1 MITIGFFAVA
11 GLLATVAEPD
21 SKGEIENGLRGAVVF
36 EGETQQRYGLTER
49 MTHYNTP
56 GLSLTLI
63 EDGEIAWT
71 AGYGLLEAGSSK
83 AVDTST
89 LFQAGSIA
97 KPVTALAALRMAEAG
112 LIDLDVD
119 VSTYLERYTLP
130 EGAQTEETP
139 VTLRH
144 LLTHTAGITP
154 GGYAGYAQREALP
167 TDVQILTGEA
177 PANRDGLQVDTAP
190 GERLAYSGHGYTLA
204 ELALQ
209 QVGDTEFAA
218 LMDAWVFE
226 PLGLDNLSYAMPLPS
241 EQHARTARGHGT
253 AGAQVEGGWR
263 NHPEQAAA
271 GLWATSQDLAK
282 LLIALHEAYHHKNHD
297 ENHDKN
303 PVLSQPGMQMFWG
316 EEREEHTFGW
326 VIRNEDFLMHG
337 GSTVGYRATVLISPQ
352 TGDGAVVLTNSD
364 NGGGL
369 VAEILRSASDYY
381 GWSTF
386 TPVVHARFTPKDG
399 VIEKLAGRYAFDAG
413 WVVTIEHDAQADQL
427 TVVFPNGDRYDLAA
441 TGPGAFIHPPTAVT
455 VSFSE
460 DAGRSTLDLYGQTA
474 VREAD

>member
-1 MITIGFFAVA
+1 MIVIGFFAVA
-11 GLLATVAEPD
+11 GLLASVAEPD
-21 SKGEIENGLRGAVVF
+21 GRSEIENGLRGAVVF
-36 EGETQQRYGLTER
+36 EGETQQRYDLAER
-49 MTHYNTP
+49 MAHYNTP

-71 AGYGLLEAGSSK
+71 AGYGLLEADGK
-83 AVDTST
+83 EAVDADT

-97 KPVTALAALRMAEAG
+97 KPVAAFSALRMAEAG

-130 EGAQTEETP
+130 DGAQTAENP

-144 LLTHTAGITP
+144 LLAHTAGITP
-154 GGYAGYAQREALP
+154 GGYAGYAQGEALP
-167 TDVQILTGEA
+167 SDVQILTGEA
-177 PANRDGLQVDTAP
+177 PANREGLQIDTAP

-204 ELALQ
+204 ELVLQ
-209 QVGDTEFAA
+209 EVSGQAFAP

-226 PLGLDNLSYAMPLPS
+226 PLKLEGLSFAMPLPS
-241 EQHARTARGHGT
+241 EQQGFTARGHDT

-282 LLIALHEAYHHKNHD
+282 LLIALHEAYHHK
-297 ENHDKN
+297 NHDKN

-369 VAEILRSASDYY
+369 VAEVLRSASDYY

-386 TPVVHARFTPKDG
+386 TPVVHTRFTPEDG
-399 VIEKLAGRYAFDAG
+399 VIAKRAGRYAFDAG

-441 TGPGAFIHPPTAVT
+441 TGPGAFIHPPTGVT

-460 DAGRSTLDLYGQTA
+460 DAGRSTLELYGQTA
-474 VREAD
+474 IREAD